1 MNNIQRERAF
11 ITADY
16 LDIIQTLISE
26 KQQLTITKLIILS
39 YLIKNFNYGEQ
50 IIPKQTKNN
59 VSSLFLSLMENDKES
74 FLNDLEIIFICLN
87 ILKQNG
93 KINIDY
99 QIIKN
104 IDCSICLRTSD
115 FREQLY
121 KSICECS
128 DNNIL
133 REVFNYV

>member
-59 VSSLFLSLMENDKES
+59 VSSMFLSLMENDKES

>member
-87 ILKQNG
+87 ILKQNE

-104 IDCSICLRTSD
+104 IDCRICLGTSG

-121 KSICECS
+121 NSICECS
-128 DNNIL
+128 DKNIL